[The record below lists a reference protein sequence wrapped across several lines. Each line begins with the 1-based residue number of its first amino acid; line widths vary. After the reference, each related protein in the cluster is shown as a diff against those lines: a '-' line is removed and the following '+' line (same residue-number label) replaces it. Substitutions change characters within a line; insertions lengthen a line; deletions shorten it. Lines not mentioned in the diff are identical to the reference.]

1 MYEQYWKLK
10 EKPFQN
16 TPDPRFLYNSP
27 QHEEALVRLTYAIQQ
42 RLGAAMLTGVF
53 GCGKTVLG
61 RTILGQLKKNIY
73 RIALINNPQLSHIEL
88 LRAIAHHL
96 GAKNLPIKKTEIMT
110 DYLLEVL
117 EKMLQNN
124 MKDGKETVVIIDEAH
139 IINDDQVFE
148 ELRLL
153 LNFQLED
160 RFLLTLLLLG
170 QPELRQNID
179 NNKPLAQR
187 IALAY
192 HLDALSQ
199 EDVSKYVL
207 HRLNMAGRKD
217 SIFTDDSL
225 EAIYENSGGIPRRVN
240 QICDMSLFTA
250 FGRKVRRIDRDIV
263 QESVDSIGG

>member
-1 MYEQYWKLK
+1 MYEQYWNLK

-27 QHEEALVRLTYAIQQ
+27 QHEEALVRLTYAIEQ

-61 RTILGQLKKNIY
+61 RTILNQLKKNIY

-88 LRAIAHHL
+88 LRSIAHHL
-96 GAKNLPIKKTEIMT
+96 GAKNLPIKKTELMT

-117 EKMLQNN
+117 EEMLQNN

-139 IINDDQVFE
+139 IINDSQVFE

-179 NNKPLAQR
+179 NNKQLAQR

-192 HLDALSQ
+192 HLDALSR
-199 EDVSKYVL
+199 EDISKYIL
-207 HRLNMAGRKD
+207 HRLKIAGRED
-217 SIFTDDSL
+217 PIFTDDSL
-225 EAIYENSGGIPRRVN
+225 KAVYENSGGIPRRVN

-250 FGRKVRRIDRDIV
+250 FGRKVENIDRETV
-263 QESVDSIGG
+263 QEAVDSLGV

>member
-1 MYEQYWKLK
+1 MYEQYWSLK

-27 QHEEALVRLTYAIQQ
+27 QHEEALARLTYVIEQS
-42 RLGAAMLTGVF
+42 LGAAMLSGVF

-61 RTILGQLKKNIY
+61 RTILSQLKKNIY

-88 LRAIAHHL
+88 LRSIAHHL
-96 GAKNLPIKKTEIMT
+96 GAKKLPVKKTEIMT
-110 DYLLEVL
+110 DYLLEVV
-117 EKMLQNN
+117 EEMLQNN

-139 IINDDQVFE
+139 IIDDNQVFE

-179 NNKPLAQR
+179 NNKQLAQR

-192 HLDALSQ
+192 HLDALGE
-199 EDVSKYVL
+199 EDVSKYIL
-207 HRLNMAGRKD
+207 HRLKIAGRE
-217 SIFTDDSL
+217 
-225 EAIYENSGGIPRRVN
+225 EAIFSDDGLRAVYENSGGIPRRIN
-240 QICDMSLFTA
+240 QICDMSLFTG
-250 FGRKVRRIDRDIV
+250 FGGKTKSIDGEIV
-263 QESVDSIGG
+263 QEAVDSLGV